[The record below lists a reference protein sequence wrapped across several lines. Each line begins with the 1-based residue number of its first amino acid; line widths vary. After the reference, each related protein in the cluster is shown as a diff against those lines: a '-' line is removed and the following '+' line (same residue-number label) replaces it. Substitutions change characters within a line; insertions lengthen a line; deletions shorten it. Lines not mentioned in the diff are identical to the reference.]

1 MRKSRLLIA
10 VAAATA
16 VTLLAACSSNSNSA
30 TSTTSAPSS
39 AASSSA
45 ATSAAGSSSAASSS
59 AASSESSAAGSS
71 SESSAASPS
80 QAASSSEAGSSSAGS
95 SASAP
100 ASGTFTLAVGEPD
113 HLTPGRQ
120 TVAYDQM
127 SVLYAP
133 LTWIESSGALSYR
146 AAESVTTTDRTTW
159 TVKLRPGWTFQD
171 GEPVNAH
178 SYVDAWNATAYA
190 PNAWGDNGM
199 MANIKGYTD
208 LNPTSGKPTVKTMSG
223 LKVIDDLT
231 FSVTLVG
238 PDNQFAYSLSQ
249 GNTAF
254 FPMPASAFKDL
265 AAYDKAPIG
274 NGPYK
279 MEGTQEQGKP
289 MTVTEWDGYQG
300 PHGLVKTIVFAPYS
314 DMNTAYTDVQA
325 DVIDA
330 VFVPT
335 DKYTSAPGDFGSRL
349 YAFPA
354 PGIDYLG
361 MPLSDKRFSDP
372 RVREAF
378 SMAIDRD
385 AINKAIFG
393 GLYDPATA
401 LTPVSM
407 VGSPTNICDACKF
420 DPTKAKQLLADAG
433 GWTGPLKIVYPG
445 GLGSDQLFQ
454 AYANQIRQNLGIADV
469 TAVPT
474 TDWADYWDQL
484 TKNKVDGLHF
494 GHWGALVPTMAD
506 TLRNLFT
513 KGGGCYPCTTYS
525 DPDVDSLLA
534 KAAAAITPEAANA
547 GYVDVQKRV
556 LQDFPI
562 IPTFSDKYVYAVSN
576 NVTSFPPNEAVVD
589 LTKVTVK

>member
-1 MRKSRLLIA
+1 MRKSRLLMG
-10 VAAATA
+10 VAAVTA
-16 VTLLAACSSNSNSA
+16 ATLLAACSSNSNSA
-30 TSTTSAPSS
+30 NSTTSAASSAATSS
-39 AASSSA
+39 AASSVA
-45 ATSAAGSSSAASSS
+45 SSAA
-59 AASSESSAAGSS
+59 SS
-71 SESSAASPS
+71 SESSAASS
-80 QAASSSEAGSSSAGS
+80 QNSSAASSGESSAASSSEAASSEAASSSGSS
-95 SASAP
+95 SAP

-127 SVLYAP
+127 SVLFAP
-133 LTWIESSGALSYR
+133 LTWIEANGSLSYR
-146 AAESVTTTDRTTW
+146 AAESVTTNDRVTW

-171 GEPVNAH
+171 GEPVTAS

-190 PNAWGDNGM
+190 PNAWDDNGM

-279 MEGTQEQGKP
+279 MVGTQEQGKP

-300 PHGLVKTIVFAPYS
+300 PHGKVQNIVFAPYT

-335 DKYTSAPGDFGSRL
+335 DKYTSAPADFGDRL

-361 MPLSDKRFSDP
+361 MPLSDKRFSDV

-401 LTPVSM
+401 LTPKSM
-407 VGSPTNICDACKF
+407 VGSPTDICDACTF
-420 DPTKAKQLLADAG
+420 NPDKAKQLLAEAG

-484 TKNKVDGLHF
+484 TKGKVDGLHF

-525 DPDVDSLLA
+525 SPDVDSLLA
-534 KAAAAITPEAANA
+534 KAAAAETPEAANA

-589 LTKVTVK
+589 LTEVTVK